1 MKRTKRKY
9 LSSFFCNINGVC
21 LDKNQINVVTS
32 KRKNI
37 LVLAGAGC
45 GKTLMIV
52 ARVRYLINYLGANPK
67 DILCIS
73 FTNDAVSKLKK
84 DLNIKDVDI
93 MTFHKLALKIVG
105 NKKEILTDDMLKDI
119 IINAFSKE
127 TLYGLYNMSKE
138 EMCTLIETFI
148 NLFKSQNYSLDKFYE
163 FIKKAN
169 SKDKILLQEIMKCY
183 ICYETYLN
191 KEDIIDFNDMINI
204 AIKRIDYVNVRYK
217 YVIIDEY
224 QDTSMAK
231 LELVK
236 KIMKLSNANLFAVGD
251 DFQSIYR
258 FTGSNIK
265 VITNFKRLFSFSKI
279 YKLKNTYRVPD
290 ELIKIAG
297 KFIMKNPVQLRKR
310 LRSKNKLNNSIQVV
324 YYNDLN
330 KTMNQIIKEDEIDDV
345 LILSR
350 NNIDLSNVK
359 INDINYKKLTIHKSK
374 GLESNYVFIIG
385 LNNNKNGFPN
395 KIKDH
400 PILKYVNNYKEYYTY
415 EEERRLFYVALTRCL
430 KKVYLFTNKNNES
443 IFVKEIKRY
452 KSVTIREK

>member
-1 MKRTKRKY
+1 MKKTKRKY
-9 LSSFFCNINGVC
+9 LSSFFCNINGVF
-21 LDKNQINVVTS
+21 LDKNQIRVVTS

-52 ARVRYLINYLGANPK
+52 ARVRYLINYLGVNPK

-73 FTNDAVSKLKK
+73 FTNDAVNKLKK
-84 DLNIKDVDI
+84 DLNISGVDV
-93 MTFHKLALKIVG
+93 MTFHKLALKIIG
-105 NKKEILTDDMLKDI
+105 NKKEILKEDMLKDI
-119 IINAFSKE
+119 VINAFSKD

-138 EMCTLIETFI
+138 EMCILIESFI

-169 SKDKILLQEIMKCY
+169 YKDKVLLQEIMKCY

-204 AIKRIDYVNVRYK
+204 AIKKIDYVNINYK

-231 LELVK
+231 LKLVK

-265 VITNFKRLFSFSKI
+265 VITSFKRLFPFPKI

-297 KFIMKNPVQLRKR
+297 KFIMKNPVQLKKR
-310 LRSKNKLNNSIQVV
+310 LRSKNKLNNSIEIV
-324 YYNDLN
+324 YYEDLN
-330 KTMNQIIKEDEIDDV
+330 QKINQVIKEDKINDV

-350 NNIDLSNVK
+350 NNIDLVEVEAS
-359 INDINYKKLTIHKSK
+359 DISYRKLTIHKSK

-385 LNNNKNGFPN
+385 LSNNKNGFPN

-400 PILKYVNNYKEYYTY
+400 PILKYVNNYKEYYPY
-415 EEERRLFYVALTRCL
+415 DEERRLFYVALTRCL
-430 KKVYLFTNKNNES
+430 KKVYLFVNKSNES
-443 IFVKEIKRY
+443 VFVKEIIKY
-452 KSVTIREK
+452 KNVIIRQM